1 MVSLKE
7 QKAFST
13 LLIVVIVLAAVV
25 VAAGA
30 VIIYF
35 WFIPGELITQELE
48 YSDFTAVDV
57 SSAFQV
63 EITQSSSYRV
73 AIIADEKIF
82 DKINVTKTGNTLIIR
97 AEPNILIMSVYKAEI
112 TMPNIAQLVL
122 SGASKGTI
130 EGFSTSAP
138 FTTEVSGASQLE
150 MQDINVGNVE
160 IQLSGASTLNG
171 EGSGKDLSAI
181 VEGASNMDLANF
193 PVNDGDL
200 NISGASKTTVNL
212 YGTLNAVVS
221 GASTLYYIG
230 EPTLGNI
237 ETSGAST
244 VNKK

>member
-1 MVSLKE
+1 LVSLKE

>member
-13 LLIVVIVLAAVV
+13 LLILVIVLAAVV